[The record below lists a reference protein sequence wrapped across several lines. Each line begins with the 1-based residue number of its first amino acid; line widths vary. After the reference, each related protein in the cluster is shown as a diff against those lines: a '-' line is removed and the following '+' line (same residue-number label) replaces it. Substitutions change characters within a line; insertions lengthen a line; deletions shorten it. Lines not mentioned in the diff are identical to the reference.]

1 MIRTAIVAIFLT
13 LCILILGPPLL
24 LYSWATGN
32 PDALFF
38 TGTGAAYFV
47 ARVVGMRVKIEG
59 REKIPPGVC
68 LFLANHTSFADPVPI
83 IWAIPRR
90 IGILLKKSLFSVPIF
105 GWAMRAA
112 KFVPVDRANT
122 ESAMQSVE
130 IAAER
135 MKGGLS
141 FLAYP
146 EGSRSY
152 DGRLM
157 RFKRGVFIMAIKA
170 EVPIVPVALAG
181 AHKIAPKGSL
191 KIHPGQVV
199 VSFGEPIDA
208 SRYTVDRRSELAAK
222 VHDAIADLLP
232 PDQKPLKSGEEEQNT
247 SGDDAER
254 LLFEE

>member
-13 LCILILGPPLL
+13 LCVLILGPPLL
-24 LYSWATGN
+24 LYSWITGN

-38 TGTGAAYFV
+38 TGTGAAYFI
-47 ARVVGMRVKIEG
+47 ARVVGIRVKIEG
-59 REKIPPGVC
+59 REKIPSDVC

-112 KFVPVDRANT
+112 KFVPVDRSNT
-122 ESAMQSVE
+122 ESAMKSVDV
-130 IAAER
+130 AAER
-135 MKGGLS
+135 MKDGLS

-170 EVPIVPVALAG
+170 GVQIVPMALAG

-199 VSFGEPIDA
+199 VSFGAPIDA
-208 SRYTVDRRSELAAK
+208 SKYTVERRGELAAR
-222 VHDAIADLLP
+222 VHDAIGDLLP
-232 PDQKPLKSGEEEQNT
+232 PDQKPLKSGEAEEKT
-247 SGDDAER
+247 SGDDAEK
-254 LLFEE
+254 LFFEE

>member
-1 MIRTAIVAIFLT
+1 MIRTAIVAVFLT
-13 LCILILGPPLL
+13 LCVLLLGPPLL
-24 LYSWATGN
+24 LYAWITGN
-32 PDALFF
+32 PNPLFF
-38 TGTGAAYFV
+38 TGTISAYFI
-47 ARVVGMRVKIEG
+47 ARVVGMRVTIEG
-59 REKIPPGVC
+59 REKVPPGVC

-112 KFVPVDRANT
+112 QFVPVDRTNT
-122 ESAMQSVE
+122 EAAMKSVDL
-130 IAAER
+130 AAQR
-135 MKGGLS
+135 MRDGLS

-170 EVPIVPVALAG
+170 GVPIVPMALAG
-181 AHKIAPKGSL
+181 AQKIAPKGSL
-191 KIHPGQVV
+191 KITPGRVTV
-199 VSFGEPIDA
+199 TFGQPIDA
-208 SRYTVDRRSELAAK
+208 SKYTIAQRGELAAK

-232 PDQKPLKSGEEEQNT
+232 PDQKPLNPSEAEENS
-247 SGDDAER
+247 SGDDAEK